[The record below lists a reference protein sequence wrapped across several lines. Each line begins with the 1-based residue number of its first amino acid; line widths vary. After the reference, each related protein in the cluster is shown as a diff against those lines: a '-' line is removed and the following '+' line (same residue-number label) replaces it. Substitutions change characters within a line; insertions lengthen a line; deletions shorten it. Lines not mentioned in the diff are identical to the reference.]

1 MAELLVPP
9 HHPDARLDDGPS
21 FVDPVPPAGAGLL
34 TLGLD
39 LTALGVSPAPSTAAS
54 DEPRTE
60 VDQQRITDLVLRA
73 ERAGLDF
80 VAFDEEFAL
89 VPCVRRS
96 TASRLDAA
104 RIACRLA
111 PLTSHVGLVA
121 TLDTS
126 YLDPVHVATAI
137 STLHAKS
144 GGRAAWQVGTS
155 QARMLGDSPD
165 VWDRLAREV
174 RTAVGGPAGDDRASR
189 PGVVIRASSPHAV
202 AVAGAHAD
210 VVRVEA
216 LDAQH
221 ARELRAAVRAAA
233 AAAGRDPDS
242 VRVLADA
249 VVLVSPDAAAARA
262 RLDILADLSAGE
274 PAWRRT
280 LSHLGNAGQLAD
292 LVEAW
297 FTEGIVDGFTLLPG
311 SLPHDV
317 RALVGDVLPLLD
329 ERGLAR
335 SGASSAR
342 GAPAV
347 GRPQTAP

>member
-1 MAELLVPP
+1 MTELLVPP
-9 HHPDARLDDGPS
+9 HHPDTRLDDGSPL
-21 FVDPVPPAGAGLL
+21 VDPVPPAGAGLL

-39 LTALGVSPAPSTAAS
+39 LTALGVSPAPWTAGS
-54 DEPRTE
+54 DEPRAE
-60 VDQQRITDLVLRA
+60 VDQQRITDLVLHA

-80 VAFDEEFAL
+80 VAFDEDFAL
-89 VPCVRRS
+89 APSVRRS

-111 PLTSHVGLVA
+111 PLTSRIGLVA

-144 GGRAAWQVGTS
+144 GGRASWQVGAS
-155 QARMLGDSPD
+155 QARLLGDSPD

-174 RTAVGGPAGDDRASR
+174 RTAVGGPGDDRTNR

-221 ARELRAAVRAAA
+221 ARELRAAVRAGA

-297 FTEGIVDGFTLLPG
+297 FTEGIVDGFALLPG
-311 SLPHDV
+311 SLPHDL

-335 SGASSAR
+335 SEALAVP
-342 GAPAV
+342 GAPA
-347 GRPQTAP
+347 GGPAQTTP